1 MCPRSLTSK
10 GFVPATDRARR
21 LAETAALA
29 AADKLAHDVVAIDVS
44 ERLPL
49 TDCFVI
55 ASAPNERQVQ
65 AVVDNVEE
73 KLRALDAKPVRRE
86 GTQEARWVLLD
97 FGDVVVHVF
106 HGEEREF
113 YGLERLWKD
122 CPALTLPD
130 EVYGPPRDQTA
141 AGE

>member
-1 MCPRSLTSK
+1 MA
-10 GFVPATDRARR
+10 VTDRARR
-21 LAETAALA
+21 LVETAALA
-29 AADKLAHDVVAIDVS
+29 AADKLAQDVVAIDVS

-49 TDCFVI
+49 TDAFVI

-73 KLRALDAKPVRRE
+73 KLRDLDAKPVRRE

-97 FGDVVVHVF
+97 FADIVVHVL
-106 HGEEREF
+106 HTEEREF

-122 CPALTLPD
+122 CPAVPLPA
-130 EVYGPPRDQTA
+130 EVHGPPSDQTA

>member
-1 MCPRSLTSK
+1 M
-10 GFVPATDRARR
+10 PATDRARR
-21 LAETAALA
+21 LTETAALA
-29 AADKLAHDVVAIDVS
+29 AADKLAQDVVAIDVS

-73 KLRALDAKPVRRE
+73 KLRALDAKAVRRE
-86 GTQEARWVLLD
+86 GAQEGRWVLLD
-97 FGDVVVHVF
+97 FAEIVVHVF
-106 HGEEREF
+106 HSEEREF

-122 CPALTLPD
+122 CPAVPLPD
-130 EVYGPPRDQTA
+130 EVYAPPRDQTA
-141 AGE
+141 SGE